1 MANIDEIIRQSAPG
15 DPQLY
20 EALIV
25 EYYNAIYRLTHAILR
40 DPDDADDAAQE
51 TFIRAAAHITDFQP
65 GTGLKSWLIKIAVN
79 ICRDKL
85 RREMARQR
93 LLNALKVL
101 SWQAHQTSSSLE
113 ETVIGCERQRIIRS
127 VIDSLDEKHRIPIIL
142 RYVQGLSIAEIAEI
156 LGIREGTV
164 HSRLHYAHLKLRER
178 LELDQEY
185 AFSRKS

>member
-1 MANIDEIIRQSAPG
+1 MASIDEIIRQSAPG
-15 DPQLY
+15 DPRLY

-25 EYYNAIYRLTHAILR
+25 EYYNSIYRLTNAVLG
-40 DPDDADDAAQE
+40 DADDADDATQE
-51 TFIRAAAHITDFQP
+51 TFIQAAAHIADFQP
-65 GTGLKSWLIKIAVN
+65 GTRLKSWLTKIAVN

-85 RREMARQR
+85 RRKITRQR
-93 LLNALKVL
+93 LLNALKIL
-101 SWQAHQTSSSLE
+101 SWQAQQTSPSPE

-127 VIDSLDEKHRIPIIL
+127 MIDSLDEKHRLPIIL
-142 RYVQGLSIAEIAEI
+142 RYAQGLSIAEIAEV

-185 AFSRKS
+185 AFSKKS